1 MYAVYS
7 SLETETPIML
17 LNMGIGPDKD
27 NPNASYI
34 DGSSFQA
41 ELFELNRPD
50 YKSIQVNINSPGG
63 NVVDG
68 YNICNALLHTSI
80 PVDTYCV
87 GIAASM
93 AAVAF
98 MCGRKRIMA
107 DYSSLM
113 IHNPFGGDDKKML
126 KALQDSLVKLVCAK
140 SKLSEDEV
148 AKMMNKETWLSAK
161 EALECGFATEIR
173 NTSEENVKRMPRTAT
188 ASIRALWQEADNINN
203 NSNKNLYMA
212 EVKTFEGRAIGLG
225 VVANYLGLNI
235 EASESS
241 ILDALRA
248 KISTEITART
258 KAEEMLDALGKA
270 LAKKEKEF
278 NDMKAEY
285 DAKTVEYGNEKA
297 AIAATAATATAA
309 AKAAQDIANK
319 AAATSEIQK
328 YVDAG
333 RVKSEQ
339 LGFYVDAAIRDGVDK
354 VKAVLGDL
362 PINVANPDASR
373 IETKDGKVA
382 DPNKEGMSAIHLM
395 AKVKAGQNARLAA
408 LKA

>member
-1 MYAVYS
+1 M
-7 SLETETPIML
+7 PIML
-17 LNMGIGPDKD
+17 LNMGIGPDKE

-34 DGSSFQA
+34 DGSSFQS
-41 ELFELNRPD
+41 ELFELNRPE

-107 DYSSLM
+107 DYASLM

-126 KALQDSLVKLVCAK
+126 RALRDSLVKMVCAK

-148 AKMMNKETWLSAK
+148 AKMMDKETWLSAE
-161 EALECGFATEIR
+161 EALACGFATEIR
-173 NTSEENVKRMPRTAT
+173 NTSQENVKRMPRSAT
-188 ASIRALWQEADNINN
+188 ASIRAMWQEAENINN
-203 NSNKNLYMA
+203 NSNKNSYMA
-212 EVKTFEGRAIGLG
+212 DTNVTKFEGRAIGLG

-278 NDMKAEY
+278 SDMKAEY
-285 DAKTVEYGNEKA
+285 DAKVVEYGNEKA
-297 AIAATAATATAA
+297 AIAATAAAATAA

-319 AAATSEIQK
+319 ATATSEIQK

-339 LGFYVDAAIRDGVDK
+339 IGFYVDAAIRDGVDK

-362 PINVANPDASR
+362 PINVNQPDASK
-373 IETKDGKVA
+373 IETKDGKVVN
-382 DPNKEGMSAIHLM
+382 PKEVPASAIHYM
-395 AKVKAGQNARLAA
+395 ARIKANQNARLAA
-408 LKA
+408 AKA